1 MEGMSTAAHE
11 PPDAD
16 ETRALMELAAAM
28 AREVGALVR
37 EARVVG
43 VDVAGLK
50 STATDVVTEAD
61 LAAEL
66 RLRELIAEHR
76 PEDAVLGEEGGSTGG
91 TSGLTWVLDPIDG
104 TVNYL
109 YGLPVFAVSVAVV
122 AGPPQPGRWTQV
134 AGAVVNAADGREWTA
149 GRGLGAWHEGVRL
162 RLDDAR
168 PLAQS
173 LVGTGFGYA
182 PELRRHQG
190 AVLAG
195 LLDKVRDVRRAGSCA
210 LDLCSVASGQLDAYF
225 ERGTHV
231 WDLAAGSLVIREAGG
246 VVTGL
251 RGAPEGNAMTV
262 AGPAE
267 TVAKLVAYLEA
278 ADADAPL

>member
-1 MEGMSTAAHE
+1 MSPAALAL
-11 PPDAD
+11 PDAD
-16 ETRALMELAAAM
+16 ETRELMELAAAM
-28 AREVGALVR
+28 AVEVGVLVR
-37 EARVVG
+37 TTRGAG

-50 STATDVVTEAD
+50 STSTDVVTEAD

-76 PEDAVLGEEGGSTGG
+76 PDDAVLGEEGGSAGG

-109 YGLPVFAVSVAVV
+109 YGLPVYAVSVAVV
-122 AGPPQPGRWTQV
+122 AGVPEPGRWTQL
-134 AGAVVNAADGREWTA
+134 AGAVVNAADGRLWTA
-149 GRGLGAWHEGVRL
+149 GRGLGAWRAGARL
-162 RLDDAR
+162 RVNATA

-182 PELRRHQG
+182 AELRRHQG

-231 WDLAAGSLVIREAGG
+231 WDHAAGSLVIRESGG

-251 RGAPEGNAMTV
+251 RGAPEGHTMTV

-267 TVAKLVAYLEA
+267 TVAELVAHLEA
-278 ADADAPL
+278 AGADAPL